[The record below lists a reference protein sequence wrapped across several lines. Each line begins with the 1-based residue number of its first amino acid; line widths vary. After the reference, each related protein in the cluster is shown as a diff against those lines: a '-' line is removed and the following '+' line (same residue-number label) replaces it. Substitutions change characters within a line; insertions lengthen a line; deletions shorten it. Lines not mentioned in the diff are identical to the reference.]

1 LNPTLFLTEDPEMAI
16 VVISRQVG
24 SYGDEIAAL
33 VAGKLNYELVDR
45 SKVHQVAQECDPDF
59 SNACTLYEEER
70 KPSFFES
77 FFFQD
82 PSYTSL
88 FESLTYELASRGNVV
103 ILGRGAQIVLRDL
116 PDVFTARIVAAT
128 DIRVQR
134 IMREK
139 GVSAEDARHFIEKHD
154 KQRRALIQS
163 VFDRDPFDWTLYDVI
178 LNTSSYDI
186 DSGAKIICEAVE
198 EKIKP
203 STEADLIQKLKNMAF
218 AKRVE
223 SHIKK
228 HVITSAYRNITVSAT
243 SEGVVT
249 LSGFVSEQ
257 MEKAKVEKLA
267 ANVPGVKE
275 VVSDL
280 RTTELSF

>member
-1 LNPTLFLTEDPEMAI
+1 MAI

-24 SYGDEIAAL
+24 SYGDKIAAL
-33 VAGKLNYELVDR
+33 VAKTLNYELVDR

-59 SNACTLYEEER
+59 SGACTLYEEER
-70 KPSFFES
+70 KPGFFES

-103 ILGRGAQIVLRDL
+103 ILGRGAQIVLRHF
-116 PDVFTARIVAAT
+116 PEVFTARIVAPT
-128 DIRVQR
+128 DVRVQR
-134 IMREK
+134 IMLEK
-139 GVSAEDARHFIEKHD
+139 AVSVEEARHFIEKHD
-154 KQRRALIQS
+154 KQRSALIQS
-163 VFDRDPFDWTLYDVI
+163 VFDRDLSDWTLYDVI
-178 LNTSSYDI
+178 LNTASYDA
-186 DSGAKIICEAVE
+186 DSGAKTICEAIGA
-198 EKIKP
+198 KLKP
-203 STEADLIQKLKNMAF
+203 TNEAELTQKLKNMAF

-228 HVITSAYRNITVSAT
+228 HIITSAYRNIFVSAT
-243 SEGVVT
+243 SDGVVT

-257 MEKAKVEKLA
+257 KEKTKVEKFA
-267 ANVPGVKE
+267 ANVTGVKE
-275 VVSDL
+275 VINDL

>member
-1 LNPTLFLTEDPEMAI
+1 MAI

-24 SYGDEIAAL
+24 SYGDKIAAL
-33 VAGKLNYELVDR
+33 VAKTLNYELVDR
-45 SKVHQVAQECDPDF
+45 SKVHQVARECDPDF

-70 KPSFFES
+70 KPGFFES

-103 ILGRGAQIVLRDL
+103 ILGRGSQIVLRDL
-116 PDVFTARIVAAT
+116 PDVFTARIVAPT

-134 IMREK
+134 IMKEK
-139 GVSAEDARHFIEKHD
+139 GVSAEEARHFIEKHD
-154 KQRRALIQS
+154 KQRRALLLS
-163 VFDRDPFDWTLYDVI
+163 VFDRDLFDWTLYDVI
-178 LNTSSYDI
+178 LNTASYDVE
-186 DSGAKIICEAVE
+186 SGAKILCEAVR

-203 STEADLIQKLKNMAF
+203 TLEVELTQELKNRAF
-218 AKRVE
+218 AKTVE

-228 HVITSAYRNITVSAT
+228 HVVTSAYRNITVSAT
-243 SEGVVT
+243 TEGVVT
-249 LSGFVSEQ
+249 LSGFVSDP
-257 MEKAKVEKLA
+257 MEKARVEKLA
-267 ANVPGVKE
+267 ASVQGVKE
-275 VVSDL
+275 VVNDL

>member
-1 LNPTLFLTEDPEMAI
+1 MAI

-24 SYGDEIAAL
+24 SYGDKIAGV

-59 SNACTLYEEER
+59 TNACTLYEEER

-116 PDVFTARIVAAT
+116 PDVFTARIVAPS
-128 DIRVQR
+128 DIRMQR
-134 IMREK
+134 IMKEK
-139 GVSAEDARHFIEKHD
+139 GVSADEARHFIDKHD
-154 KQRRALIQS
+154 KQRRALTQA
-163 VFDRDPFDWTLYDVI
+163 VFDRDLYDWTLYDVI
-178 LNTSSYDI
+178 LNTASYGI
-186 DSGAKIICEAVE
+186 DAGAKIICEAVE
-198 EKIKP
+198 EKMKP
-203 STEADLIQKLKNMAF
+203 TKEAELSQKLKNMAF

-228 HVITSAYRNITVSAT
+228 HIVTSAYRNITVSAT

-257 MEKAKVEKLA
+257 MDKAKVEKLA
-267 ANVPGVKE
+267 GNVSGVKE

>member
-1 LNPTLFLTEDPEMAI
+1 MAI

-24 SYGDEIAAL
+24 SYGDKIAAL
-33 VAGKLNYELVDR
+33 VAKTLNYELVDR

-70 KPSFFES
+70 KPGFFES

-116 PDVFTARIVAAT
+116 PDVFTARIVAPS
-128 DIRVQR
+128 DIRVHR
-134 IMREK
+134 IMQEK
-139 GVSAEDARHFIEKHD
+139 GVSADEARHFIDKHD
-154 KQRRALIQS
+154 KQRRALTQS
-163 VFDRDPFDWTLYDVI
+163 VFDRDLYDWTLYDVI
-178 LNTSSYDI
+178 LNTASYDPE
-186 DSGAKIICEAVE
+186 SGAKIICEAVE

-203 STEADLIQKLKNMAF
+203 TAEPELKQKLKNLAF

-228 HVITSAYRNITVSAT
+228 HVVTSAYRNITVSAT
-243 SEGVVT
+243 SEGVVS
-249 LSGFVSEQ
+249 LSGFVSDQ
-257 MEKAKVEKLA
+257 KDKAKVEKLA
-267 ANVPGVKE
+267 ANVAGVKE

-280 RTTELSF
+280 RTTDLSF

>member
-1 LNPTLFLTEDPEMAI
+1 MAI

-33 VAGKLNYELVDR
+33 VGKKLDYEVVDR
-45 SKVHQVAQECDPDF
+45 SKIHQIAQECDPDF
-59 SNACTLYEEER
+59 SNACSLYEEER

-116 PDVFTARIVAAT
+116 PDVFTARVVAPT
-128 DIRVQR
+128 DIRMHR
-134 IMREK
+134 IMQET
-139 GVSAEDARHFIEKHD
+139 GVSAEEARHFIEKHD

-163 VFDRDPFDWTLYDVI
+163 VFDRDLYDWTLYDVI
-178 LNTSSYDI
+178 LNTASYDVE
-186 DSGAKIICEAVE
+186 SGAKIICQAVE
-198 EKIKP
+198 AKTKP
-203 STEADLIQKLKNMAF
+203 TTEAELTQRLKNMAF

-228 HVITSAYRNITVSAT
+228 HVITSAYRNITVSAG

-249 LSGFVSEQ
+249 LSGFVAEQ
-257 MEKAKVEKLA
+257 KEKARVEKLTA
-267 ANVPGVKE
+267 SIPGVKQ

>member
-1 LNPTLFLTEDPEMAI
+1 MAI

-24 SYGDEIAAL
+24 SYGDKIAAL
-33 VAGKLNYELVDR
+33 VAKTLNYELVDR

-70 KPSFFES
+70 KPGFFES

-103 ILGRGAQIVLRDL
+103 ILGRGSQIVLRDL
-116 PDVFTARIVAAT
+116 PDVFTARIVAPS
-128 DIRVQR
+128 DIRVHR
-134 IMREK
+134 IMQEK
-139 GVSAEDARHFIEKHD
+139 GVSADEARHFIDKHD
-154 KQRRALIQS
+154 KQRRALTQS
-163 VFDRDPFDWTLYDVI
+163 VFDRDLYDWTLYDVI
-178 LNTSSYDI
+178 LNTASYDPE
-186 DSGAKIICEAVE
+186 SGAKIICEAVE

-203 STEADLIQKLKNMAF
+203 TAEPELKQKLKNLAF

-228 HVITSAYRNITVSAT
+228 HVVTSAYRNITVSAT
-243 SEGVVT
+243 SEGVVS
-249 LSGFVSEQ
+249 LSGFVSDQ
-257 MEKAKVEKLA
+257 KDKAKVEKLA
-267 ANVPGVKE
+267 ANVAGVKE

-280 RTTELSF
+280 RTTDLSF